1 MLLRNANIICLTDSG
16 DYGQI
21 PHGAVVITDDVIEW
35 VGADQDLP
43 ENYSDRKE
51 NVHDCKGKLLT
62 PGLIDCH
69 THLVYAGNRAE
80 EFERRLQG
88 VSYAEISRQGG
99 GIMATV
105 TATRSVSEDELINES
120 RPRLQALMSEGVTT
134 VEIKSGY
141 GLDTATEIKMLRAA
155 DRLTREHKLRVQ
167 RTFLGAHA
175 LPPEYADKSD
185 DYIDLVCNEMLP
197 AAVDAGVVDAVDA
210 FCEKIGFSVKQ
221 VEKVFET
228 AEQFNL
234 PIKCHAEQLSNLQGA
249 VMSASRGALSVDHL
263 EYLSAD
269 DVGDIAKSGSVAVLL
284 PGAYYV
290 LKETQLP
297 PMAAL
302 RNHNVP
308 MALAT
313 DCNPGSSPIF
323 SPLLIMNMGCTLFG
337 MTPLEALAGFT
348 INAAKALGYDDQI
361 GSIEVGKKADLV
373 LWQCDHPA
381 ELSYHMGLNPC
392 SAIMQGGKWR
402 QQVQP

>member
-16 DYGQI
+16 DYGRI
-21 PHGAVVITDDVIEW
+21 SDGAAVINEDIIEW
-35 VGADQDLP
+35 VGPAANLP
-43 ENYSDRKE
+43 RTYSNQNE
-51 NVHDCKGKLLT
+51 NVFDCKGKLLT

-105 TATRSVSEDELINES
+105 TATRSMCEDELVNDS
-120 RPRLQALMSEGVTT
+120 RPRLHALMTEGVTT

-175 LPPEYADKSD
+175 LPPEYADRSD

-197 AAVDAGVVDAVDA
+197 AAVEAGVVDAVDA
-210 FCEKIGFSVKQ
+210 FCEKIGFSVRQ

-269 DVGDIAKSGSVAVLL
+269 DVGNIAKAGSIAVLL

-297 PMAAL
+297 PVVAL

-348 INAAKALGYDDQI
+348 INAAKALGCEDQI
-361 GSIEVGKKADLV
+361 GSIETGKKADLA
-373 LWQCDHPA
+373 LWQCAHPA
-381 ELSYHMGLNPC
+381 ELSYHIGLNPC
-392 SAIMQGGKWR
+392 SAVMQDGKWR
-402 QQVQP
+402 DQAQP